1 MQHIFPM
8 ILTHRTDRS
17 AQIVVANA
25 EQLAEVPEDF
35 LPPTT
40 ATTAIASAAIPGVNL
55 SAELAELDERRKS
68 LDEAVDEFTAHV
80 QTETDKLAAL
90 RRQIDTDRAELNAHR
105 AALDDERARWDAQ
118 KNSAQPPESGADTGH
133 PAADAAADAAAPPAD
148 AGTPAVVDPDA
159 TAAPAAP
166 AKRTRATKDGE

>member
-8 ILTHRTDRS
+8 VLTHRTDRS

-25 EQLAEVPEDF
+25 EQLAEVPEEF
-35 LPPTT
+35 QPPTT
-40 ATTAIASAAIPGVNL
+40 APAIASAAIPGVNL

-90 RRQIDTDRAELNAHR
+90 RRQIDTDRAELTAHR

-118 KNSAQPPESGADTGH
+118 KNSAQPPDDAGTGET
-133 PAADAAADAAAPPAD
+133 AGDAAANQAAAEGA
-148 AGTPAVVDPDA
+148 ATGE
-159 TAAPAAP
+159 TAAPAAAP
-166 AKRTRATKDGE
+166 AKRTRAAKDGE